1 MPLDTSIK
9 KVLVIGSG
17 PIVIGQAAEF
27 DYAGAQA
34 CRIMKEAGVN
44 VVLCNSNPATI
55 MTDQAMADEIYLEPL
70 TTETIKRI
78 IKKERPDSIL
88 AGLGGQTGL
97 TLAMQLDKEGFL
109 QAQGVR
115 LLGTDAAAISRA
127 EDRELFKEAMAEIGQ
142 PVIASDIAETVDQA
156 LAVAEKIGYP
166 VIVRPAF
173 TLGGAG
179 GGARLGARA
188 EFVYNLLHKPA
199 GYVSATEEIR
209 EKTVLELVPKD
220 GRRNLFPVGRLD
232 KDTEGLLL
240 ITDDGQLAHQ
250 LLSPKKLVDKTYFAV
265 TEGKVV
271 PEDIEKIRVGVDIG
285 DQELTLPGKLEI
297 LKSWEENPEQG
308 VASGKDCEGKN
319 VKGDSETMTAKADNE
334 EYKADVEKSSWRSE
348 ILLTIQEGRF
358 HQVKRMMEAVGKKVI
373 YLKRISMGS
382 LTLPD
387 DLPKGRAREL
397 TPGELAA
404 LRLGK

>member
-1 MPLDTSIK
+1 MAKAVRLDKFLADAGKGTRSEVKKFIQKGQVQVNGVPAKKPEIK
-9 KVLVIGSG
+9 VDPENDV
-17 PIVIGQAAEF
+17 
-27 DYAGAQA
+27 
-34 CRIMKEAGVN
+34 
-44 VVLCNSNPATI
+44 VVLS
-55 MTDQAMADEIYLEPL
+55 
-70 TTETIKRI
+70 
-78 IKKERPDSIL
+78 
-88 AGLGGQTGL
+88 G
-97 TLAMQLDKEGFL
+97 
-109 QAQGVR
+109 
-115 LLGTDAAAISRA
+115 
-127 EDRELFKEAMAEIGQ
+127 
-142 PVIASDIAETVDQA
+142 ETV
-156 LAVAEKIGYP
+156 
-166 VIVRPAF
+166 
-173 TLGGAG
+173 GA
-179 GGARLGARA
+179 AP
-188 EFVYNLLHKPA
+188 EFVYYLLNKPA
-199 GYVSATEEIR
+199 GCVSATEDR
-209 EKTVLELVPKD
+209 NDRTVMEYVPSDRK
-220 GRRNLFPVGRLD
+220 GLFPVGRLD

-250 LLSPKKLVDKTYFAV
+250 LLSPKKHVDKTYFAV

-319 VKGDSETMTAKADNE
+319 VKGDSETMTAKANNE

-387 DLPKGRAREL
+387 DLPKGQAREL